1 MQLPAPR
8 ILNNKIAGACTT
20 LLHNHLEWQ
29 FHPRPNIQLNH
40 QILIMVVVRTIT
52 NHVPNSFFRKWE
64 VSNSLAV
71 PVAGTYDPQDPYV
84 DNRQYQDT
92 NYSQAPLSTASSA
105 TATSGSQTSGTRDR
119 GERERTDRERH
130 HGRSRR

>member
-1 MQLPAPR
+1 
-8 ILNNKIAGACTT
+8 
-20 LLHNHLEWQ
+20 
-29 FHPRPNIQLNH
+29 
-40 QILIMVVVRTIT
+40 MVVVRTIT
-52 NHVPNSFFRKWE
+52 NHVPNSLFRTWE

-84 DNRQYQDT
+84 GVDNRQYQDT
-92 NYSQAPLSTASSA
+92 NYTQAPLSTASSA

-119 GERERTDRERH
+119 ERERSDRERH